1 MNTQWKYI
9 SILIIL
15 IVWSGAV
22 FATLQWFEFDKNYTE
37 TDDTTAKRIYERKQ
51 GLSQR
56 GSSLSLPQRLQWGE
70 KTTNPTTLTE
80 ATISQAIKETITPNT
95 TSYSNS
101 NTMSF
106 DDIIASISTDS
117 LNNSITSTKELE
129 EQFQAT
135 QDPTIAIALITKLSK
150 EYNYARAYEL
160 FQALDST
167 TIKTMNPHLI
177 MRILFNSSLINQQT
191 QDFTTI
197 ENMIVELS
205 TSNLLQS
212 KDAERYKA
220 MILLLKGDKNA
231 FITNLPQYSESDIS
245 DIKIFVDD
253 IRQKIAQ
260 STQGNDIPDYYSD
273 GMITL
278 WMFQYGYPYVAQQ
291 LSLTLLLE
299 YPNYVLPKQILAY
312 SHMILHEWSQ
322 AQSYF
327 LQLIESD
334 QKNISTY
341 QFFAGV
347 CSYWLGKYTDAILYL
362 NQIPQDKIVSD
373 ATRYKIL
380 SYLAIKDRANIA
392 KQMKSLLWH
401 TDINNSDMMLVREQT
416 IFEPFMSDQSYSIL
430 QQDPT
435 LLELYLERCTNQQ
448 LDSTICN
455 IGQIARDVSLRSTNY
470 SDTYLKTII
479 SQFPRSYMYYILWEY
494 YFTQGDM
501 ANAQKSFVSAMTL
514 TSNPAI
520 REKITNKI
528 KTLL

>member
-1 MNTQWKYI
+1 
-9 SILIIL
+9 
-15 IVWSGAV
+15 
-22 FATLQWFEFDKNYTE
+22 
-37 TDDTTAKRIYERKQ
+37 
-51 GLSQR
+51 
-56 GSSLSLPQRLQWGE
+56 
-70 KTTNPTTLTE
+70 
-80 ATISQAIKETITPNT
+80 
-95 TSYSNS
+95 
-101 NTMSF
+101 MSF

-278 WMFQYGYPYVAQQ
+278 
-291 LSLTLLLE
+291 
-299 YPNYVLPKQILAY
+299 
-312 SHMILHEWSQ
+312 
-322 AQSYF
+322 
-327 LQLIESD
+327 
-334 QKNISTY
+334 
-341 QFFAGV
+341 
-347 CSYWLGKYTDAILYL
+347 
-362 NQIPQDKIVSD
+362 
-373 ATRYKIL
+373 
-380 SYLAIKDRANIA
+380 
-392 KQMKSLLWH
+392 
-401 TDINNSDMMLVREQT
+401 
-416 IFEPFMSDQSYSIL
+416 
-430 QQDPT
+430 
-435 LLELYLERCTNQQ
+435 
-448 LDSTICN
+448 
-455 IGQIARDVSLRSTNY
+455 
-470 SDTYLKTII
+470 
-479 SQFPRSYMYYILWEY
+479 
-494 YFTQGDM
+494 
-501 ANAQKSFVSAMTL
+501 
-514 TSNPAI
+514 
-520 REKITNKI
+520 
-528 KTLL
+528 